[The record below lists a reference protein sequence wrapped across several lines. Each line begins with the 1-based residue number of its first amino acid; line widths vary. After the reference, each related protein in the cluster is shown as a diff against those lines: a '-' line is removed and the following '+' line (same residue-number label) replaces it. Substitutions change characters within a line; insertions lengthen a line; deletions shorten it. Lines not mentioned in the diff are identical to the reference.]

1 MKVTLQE
8 TFQHIKADIKRRL
21 ILDQKPVSLVYAMG
35 ALIKPGVMIAM
46 IYRISRFCYHHH
58 LKALCKVFS
67 LMTQLIN
74 TSEVSP
80 LADIGGG
87 FVIADAGA
95 IGIHAATTIGKNC
108 TFMGLNSI
116 TLGAM
121 QHEPD
126 PDDRI
131 IIGDHCVL
139 GTFSRVMRPVSLANG
154 TQVKPCSVVIGSVKK
169 EGQSLVGVPA
179 RRKQQTDYEAIKSWN
194 PLKGCLLMETIR

>member
-1 MKVTLQE
+1 MNVTWQE
-8 TFQHIKADIKRRL
+8 TIQHIKADIKRRL
-21 ILDQKPVSLVYAMG
+21 ILDQQPVELLYAITALV
-35 ALIKPGVMIAM
+35 KPGVMVVM
-46 IYRISRFCYHHH
+46 IYRLSRFCHYHR
-58 LKALCKVFS
+58 LRALCKVFS

-80 LADIGGG
+80 LADIAGG

-95 IGIHAATTIGKNC
+95 IGIPAATTIGKNC

-121 QHEPD
+121 QHEPG

-154 TQVKPCSVVIGSVKK
+154 TQVKPCSVVISSVKK

-179 RRKQQTDYEAIKSWN
+179 RRKQQTDYEAIKRWN
-194 PLKGCLLMETIR
+194 PLKGCLLMEAV